1 MDGTVENDMKLI
13 GEISGIIRKFKPD
26 MVCTHEPHGYYFNIS
41 KQDKKRHFVN
51 HRDHRMTGRSTL
63 DAVYPF
69 SRDTSFFK
77 DQITSGGSPCI
88 VSEVMFTFDR
98 EVNTKIDITDVAERK
113 VKGMLCHKSQFDK
126 EKVDSIMEMFKE
138 GRKYFERGNYIKLAW

>member
-1 MDGTVENDMKLI
+1 
-13 GEISGIIRKFKPD
+13 
-26 MVCTHEPHGYYFNIS
+26 
-41 KQDKKRHFVN
+41 
-51 HRDHRMTGRSTL
+51 MTGRSTL